1 MYNYLC
7 LSYYFRVELQEVVN
21 QKCLDVL
28 SNYVDGYK
36 AITGRSDGNIIHTT
50 YIRTYYNCKIHIASY
65 EGNC

>member
-50 YIRTYYNCKIHIASY
+50 YIRTSIIM
-65 EGNC
+65 

>member
-1 MYNYLC
+1 MFIIFFC
-7 LSYYFRVELQEVVN
+7 RVELQEVVN

-50 YIRTYYNCKIHIASY
+50 YILQL
-65 EGNC
+65 